1 MRLRS
6 AAPTRGRCSRSSER
20 AAVLRAAVGTRAA
33 APRSGH
39 PDERYE
45 LAPFQLI
52 EEHFNPMP
60 ARVGLQDIE
69 LARISQEVTERF
81 YNLFSIRCPNRG
93 PNEKVS
99 QRAFLDSCTPESGS
113 RCLRRS
119 ALTPDSDEVRHLL

>member
-20 AAVLRAAVGTRAA
+20 AAALRAAVGTRAA

-60 ARVGLQDIE
+60 ARAGLQNIE
-69 LARISQEVTERF
+69 LAGISQGGTS
-81 YNLFSIRCPNRG
+81 LHTLPAI
-93 PNEKVS
+93 S
-99 QRAFLDSCTPESGS
+99 QASVMSGHGRTGAS
-113 RCLRRS
+113 
-119 ALTPDSDEVRHLL
+119 RHLALPAL